1 MDKETKR
8 VVKAAKSRGWAL
20 TAGGKHHILV
30 HSPSS
35 RKVSFSMS
43 PSCGNAH
50 RQVERDIFRV
60 EKAFKQLDS

>member
-8 VVKAAKSRGWAL
+8 VVKAAKSRGWVLAV
-20 TAGGKHHILV
+20 GGKHHILI
-30 HSPSS
+30 HQESS

-60 EKAFKQLDS
+60 EKALKQLDS